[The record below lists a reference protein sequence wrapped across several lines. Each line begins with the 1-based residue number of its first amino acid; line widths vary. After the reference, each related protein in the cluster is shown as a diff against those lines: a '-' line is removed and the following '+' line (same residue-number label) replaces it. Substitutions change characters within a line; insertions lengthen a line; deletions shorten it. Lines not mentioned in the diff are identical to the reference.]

1 MSAVSL
7 ETIETQRTVSAS
19 EWARQTLWLG
29 AGVQLAMFVPSLIA
43 WFFDDRLVND
53 INVWDKPIKF
63 ETSIFMLIV
72 TVILLLPLL
81 NDAQRAARS
90 VRWSAWAIAFF
101 GMVEILYIVI
111 QSARGRASH
120 FNNSTPLEAIA
131 YPIMGI
137 GAVSMVVGCYFIG
150 LAIWRAKPKSKGQ
163 GLWLGAALG
172 LMAGAILT
180 AITAGLMSSGQLVE
194 PGHWVGGIRSDAN
207 GLFLLGWSTSGG
219 DLRVPHF
226 FATHLMQALPILG
239 LLADRFTPAS
249 AKTIVWGGL
258 GLGILVVVATF
269 AQAMSGIPF
278 LSLS

>member
-1 MSAVSL
+1 MPALSL
-7 ETIETQRTVSAS
+7 STTETQTTVATSG
-19 EWARQTLWLG
+19 WAKQTLMFG
-29 AGVQLAMFVPSLIA
+29 AGIQLAMFFPSLVA

-63 ETSIFMLIV
+63 EFSIFMMIV

-81 NDAQRAARS
+81 NDVQRASRS

-101 GMVEILYIVI
+101 GMIEIFYIVV

-120 FNNSTPLEAIA
+120 FNYSTPLEAIA

-137 GAVSMVVGCYFIG
+137 GAISMVVGCFFIG
-150 LAIWRAKPKSKGQ
+150 LAIWRAKPQASLQ

-172 LMAGAILT
+172 LMVGAVLT
-180 AITAGLMSSGQLVE
+180 AITAGLMSSGQITA
-194 PGHWVGGIRSDAN
+194 PGHWVGGIRSDAQ
-207 GLFLLGWSTSGG
+207 GLFLLGWATQGG

-258 GLGILVVVATF
+258 ALGIIVVVATF
-269 AQAMSGIPF
+269 AQAMSGMPF
-278 LSLS
+278 LAL

>member
-1 MSAVSL
+1 MSIFLLNSTDAQTSL
-7 ETIETQRTVSAS
+7 PAS
-19 EWARQTLWLG
+19 EMAKRTLWLG
-29 AGVQLAMFVPSLIA
+29 AGVQLAMFVPSVIA

-63 ETSIFMLIV
+63 ESSIFMMIV

-101 GMVEILYIVI
+101 GALEILYIVV

-137 GAVSMVVGCYFIG
+137 GAISMVVGCFFIG
-150 LAIWRAKPKSKGQ
+150 LAIWRAKPQVNGQ

-180 AITAGLMSSGQLVE
+180 AITASIMSSGA
-194 PGHWVGGIRSDAN
+194 GHWVGGNQSDAN

-249 AKTIVWGGL
+249 AKTFVWGGL
-258 GLGILVVVATF
+258 GFGILVVVATF
-269 AQAMSGIPF
+269 AQAMSGNPF
-278 LSLS
+278 LSL